1 VDKMKGYIYFFTIA
15 CIVAVIYCIL
25 VNLLQINV
33 IPTILIFG
41 LILVMTISITNE
53 KIPHKLED
61 IEILFMLLVLIAFAY
76 ALYRLYIP
84 I

>member
-1 VDKMKGYIYFFTIA
+1 MKGYIYFFTIA

-76 ALYRLYIP
+76 ALYKLYIP

>member
-1 VDKMKGYIYFFTIA
+1 MKGYIYFFTIA

-25 VNLLQINV
+25 VNLLQIND

>member
-1 VDKMKGYIYFFTIA
+1 MKGYIYFFTIA

>member
-1 VDKMKGYIYFFTIA
+1 MKGYIYFFTIA

-33 IPTILIFG
+33 IPTIFIFG

>member
-1 VDKMKGYIYFFTIA
+1 MKGYIYFFTIA

-33 IPTILIFG
+33 IPTILVFG

-76 ALYRLYIP
+76 ALYRLYIQ

>member
-1 VDKMKGYIYFFTIA
+1 MRGYIYFFAIA

-76 ALYRLYIP
+76 ALYKLYIP

>member
-1 VDKMKGYIYFFTIA
+1 MKGYIYFFTIA

-25 VNLLQINV
+25 INLLQINV

-76 ALYRLYIP
+76 ALYKLYIP

>member
-1 VDKMKGYIYFFTIA
+1 
-15 CIVAVIYCIL
+15 VAVIYCIL

-33 IPTILIFG
+33 IPTILVFG

-61 IEILFMLLVLIAFAY
+61 IEILFMLLVLAFFAY
-76 ALYRLYIP
+76 AFYKLYIP
-84 I
+84 A

>member
-1 VDKMKGYIYFFTIA
+1 MKGYIYFFTIA

-33 IPTILIFG
+33 IPTILVFG

-53 KIPHKLED
+53 KIPHKLEA
-61 IEILFMLLVLIAFAY
+61 IEILFMLLVLAFFAY
-76 ALYRLYIP
+76 AFYKLYIP
-84 I
+84 A

>member
-1 VDKMKGYIYFFTIA
+1 MKGYIYFFAIA

-76 ALYRLYIP
+76 ALYKLYIP

>member
-1 VDKMKGYIYFFTIA
+1 MKGYIYFFTIA

-33 IPTILIFG
+33 IPTILVFG

-76 ALYRLYIP
+76 ALYKLYIP

>member
-1 VDKMKGYIYFFTIA
+1 MKGYIYFFTIA

-61 IEILFMLLVLIAFAY
+61 IEILFMILVLIAFAY
-76 ALYRLYIP
+76 ALYKLYIP

>member
-1 VDKMKGYIYFFTIA
+1 
-15 CIVAVIYCIL
+15 
-25 VNLLQINV
+25 
-33 IPTILIFG
+33 
-41 LILVMTISITNE
+41 MTISITNE

-76 ALYRLYIP
+76 ALYKLYIP